1 MFAVV
6 VTFAVNTPAAAPI
19 FPTLAL
25 PLAFNVPATFI
36 PVPVTTTT
44 LAVPPLEILM
54 LPPEVGMFT
63 FEVPLTIV
71 LFARAVTLVNRPP
84 SPENNTAVATLPKLE
99 FAELATFKPV
109 NVPSE
114 VTLGCAAVVKVPVS
128 NDAPTVPELA

>member
-19 FPTLAL
+19 LPTLAL
-25 PLAFNVPATFI
+25 PLAFNVPVILAPLVVTTSLLEEPPTEILTFPLTVGIATFD
-36 PVPVTTTT
+36 
-44 LAVPPLEILM
+44 
-54 LPPEVGMFT
+54 
-63 FEVPLTIV
+63 VPLIIW
-71 LFARAVTLVNRPP
+71 LFARAVTLVNKPP